1 VTPLTMTAASLKK
14 WRERVSL
21 TQAGLAT
28 ELGLTQQM
36 LSHYEG
42 GVHAIPPRTVKQL
55 IDLADRLG
63 IDPPRYH
70 PNRVKV

>member
-1 VTPLTMTAASLKK
+1 MTAASLKK
-14 WRERVSL
+14 WRHTISL

-28 ELGLTQQM
+28 ELGVTQQN
-36 LSHYEG
+36 LAHLEG
-42 GVHAIPPRTVKQL
+42 GVHAITPRTVKQL

-70 PNRVKV
+70 PNRVSLNG